1 MRADLKRDPNR
12 HLNGPLASGVL
23 VGAVAQIPR
32 GEGRAFAVAGRRI
45 AVFHTHSGEVF
56 ATQGECPHLQGPLAD
71 GLTGGTTVICPLHER
86 SYDLRT
92 GQGLDGECGNLQV
105 YPVSLG
111 QDGQIWVTID
121 G

>member
-1 MRADLKRDPNR
+1 MPRDSRRALRRD
-12 HLNGPLASGVL
+12 LASGAL
-23 VGAVAQIPR
+23 IGTVAQIPR
-32 GEGRAFAVAGRRI
+32 GEGRTFAVAGRRI

-92 GQGLDGECGNLQV
+92 GQGLHGECTSLQV
-105 YPVSLG
+105 YPVFLG